1 MCEFLKV
8 NANVTPC
15 AEATLCERNKGYF
28 PVNQYENPDNPDAY
42 YRTLGPE
49 IWRQTRGKV
58 THFIAG
64 GSTGGTVS
72 GTGRFL
78 KARRVVHS
86 NGFFLIS
93 NRPTQEAPSTGV
105 YTRGGVYTWCFIHV
119 VVNTRGGGVYTAQ
132 TLVG

>member
-1 MCEFLKV
+1 MNV
-8 NANVTPC
+8 NAIPC

-28 PVNQYENPDNPDAY
+28 PVDQYENPDNPDAY

-72 GTGRFL
+72 GTGKFL
-78 KARRVVHS
+78 KARGSSTRIVFV
-86 NGFFLIS
+86 LL
-93 NRPTQEAPSTGV
+93 PTD
-105 YTRGGVYTWCFIHV
+105 R
-119 VVNTRGGGVYTAQ
+119 RKRR
-132 TLVG
+132 L